1 MTTSS
6 GTVTPLRA
14 GLGHEPGPGTW
25 VVDPSASTVAF
36 SIRHLAV
43 ATVHGRFARFGGRL
57 DIDDGG
63 RGRVHGHVN
72 VASVET
78 GVELRDRRLRS
89 DGCFDAER
97 HPAMTFA
104 GELDLLARGF
114 VVGGDLTIKGR
125 TRRVDL
131 DGGVTAADAERLS
144 ISVGGE
150 ISRREFGLHWSDLLE
165 GGVAVVGDRVSVV
178 LDLRLART

>member
-1 MTTSS
+1 MTSSS

-14 GLGHEPGPGTW
+14 GLGHEPAPGTW

-36 SIRHLAV
+36 SVRHLAV
-43 ATVHGRFARFGGRL
+43 ATVHGRFASFGGRL
-57 DIDDGG
+57 DIDDDG

-89 DGCFDAER
+89 EDCFDADH

-104 GELDLLARGF
+104 GELDRLARGLA
-114 VVGGDLTIKGR
+114 VTGDLTVKGR
-125 TRRVDL
+125 TRRVSL
-131 DGGVTAADAERLS
+131 DGGIAAADAERLS

-150 ISRREFGLHWSDLLE
+150 ISRRELGLHWSALLE